1 MTKKVLNIKSRVF
14 NKTPQ
19 PADLEAGQIAV
30 NYNDSSPFLSIKTD
44 EDRIATFPSQDVI
57 EVELDELDGRIE
69 AVEDDLELESS
80 ARGSADLALQ
90 ANIEALEGVIEENE
104 EVVAQ
109 ALNDLNTNK
118 QDVLTAGTGIQIT
131 GNTINCTLDIYPFV
145 VLQNYEQVE
154 PFLVHYGDRGK
165 IALVPNSSA
174 TQNNIYDEYIWVVDP
189 SIVPAGGRVEKLG
202 EYQST
207 IDLTDYYTSAQTD
220 NLLAQKQAAGNYVS
234 ASTLT
239 NYYTSA
245 QTDNAIADAVDDFYT
260 MNQVDDMVDNLDGR
274 LDNVESALT
283 KNVSGATKP
292 YLVVEISQADYEALS
307 AKSNNTIY
315 LISEV

>member
-1 MTKKVLNIKSRVF
+1 MKKVLNIKSAVKDKLP
-14 NKTPQ
+14 NP
-19 PADLEAGQIAV
+19 EALDFGQVAV
-30 NYNDSSPFLSIKTD
+30 NFNAESPFLAIRNSDD
-44 EDRIATFPSQDVI
+44 EISVFKSSDVI
-57 EVELDELDGRIE
+57 EVELDELDDKID
-69 AVEDDLELESS
+69 AVDAALDIESS

-90 ANIEALEGVIEENE
+90 ANIEALEDVVEENE
-104 EVVAQ
+104 EVVAE
-109 ALNDLNTNK
+109 ALNDLNINK
-118 QDVLTAGTGIQIT
+118 QDALVAGTGIQIT

-145 VLQNYEQVE
+145 VLQNYSQVE
-154 PFLVHYGDRGK
+154 PYLAHYGAGGK
-165 IALVPNSSA
+165 IALVPNSSSS
-174 TQNNIYDEYIWVVDP
+174 QDNIYDEYIWVLDP

-220 NLLAQKQAAGNYVS
+220 SLLAQKQPIGNYVS

-245 QTDNAIADAVDDFYT
+245 QTDTVIDTAVADFYT
-260 MNQVDDMVDNLDGR
+260 MNQVDDMVDDLDGR
-274 LDNVESALT
+274 LDDVESELT

-292 YLVVEISQADYEALS
+292 YLVVEISEADYEALS

-315 LISEV
+315 LISEA